1 MRENISGRPAF
12 VSVACQ
18 TMLPFEIHLTVAN
31 AQEADIPGFIE
42 FCGEIK
48 AKPLLIELS
57 RGTHSQQLMLSKLLM
72 ADQLDAVLEVAKNY
86 GCILNQR
93 AYKTSRLKI
102 EIPLQYAEEYKE
114 NVAMSSDVYYE
125 WHGKINFS
133 RVEDLLRFCE
143 NHEAHLSRN
152 SLRNEPGM
160 RFVTLR
166 ESGSK
171 AAFLRRVDAL
181 QKGLKDSVWTIM
193 HERFEYCVFDDNC
206 ALDHGWLNQS
216 L

>member
-1 MRENISGRPAF
+1 MHKNISGQPAF
-12 VSVACQ
+12 ASAAPHA
-18 TMLPFEIHLTVAN
+18 MLPFEIHLTVAN
-31 AQEADIPGFIE
+31 AQEADVPGFIE

-57 RGTHSQQLMLSKLLM
+57 RGMHTQQLMLSKLLM
-72 ADQLDAVLEVAKNY
+72 ADQLDAVLKVVKDY

-102 EIPLQYAEEYKE
+102 EIPLQYAEEYKKS
-114 NVAMSSDVYYE
+114 VAMSSDVYYE

-133 RVEDLLRFCE
+133 RVDDLLRVCAT
-143 NHEAHLSRN
+143 HGVHLSRN
-152 SLRNEPGM
+152 SLRNEPGT

-166 ESGSK
+166 ELGSK
-171 AAFLRRVDAL
+171 AVFLLRVEAL
-181 QKGLKDSVWTIM
+181 QKSLKDSVWTIM
-193 HERFEYCVFDDNC
+193 HERFEYCIFDDNC